1 MYMYVSKQKLRYK
14 VTQRGVSR
22 SSLKS
27 KKKMIILAINYR
39 LVNKNRSVNKNRI
52 DYLLALKFYYFVYL
66 SIKLSL
72 YRKLNIFS
80 F

>member
-14 VTQRGVSR
+14 VTQHGVSR

-27 KKKMIILAINYR
+27 KKEKMIILAINYR
-39 LVNKNRSVNKNRI
+39 LVNKNRI

>member
-1 MYMYVSKQKLRYK
+1 MYVSKQKLRYK

-27 KKKMIILAINYR
+27 IKKKMIILAINYR
-39 LVNKNRSVNKNRI
+39 LVNKNRI

-66 SIKLSL
+66 SMKLSL

>member
-1 MYMYVSKQKLRYK
+1 MYMYVSKQTLGYK

-27 KKKMIILAINYR
+27 IKKKMIILALNYR
-39 LVNKNRSVNKNRI
+39 LVNKNRI

>member
-1 MYMYVSKQKLRYK
+1 MYVSKQKLRYK
-14 VTQRGVSR
+14 VTQHGVSR

-27 KKKMIILAINYR
+27 KKEKMIILAINYR
-39 LVNKNRSVNKNRI
+39 LVNKNRLVNKKRI

>member
-39 LVNKNRSVNKNRI
+39 LVNKNRI
-52 DYLLALKFYYFVYL
+52 DYLLALKFYYFVHL
-66 SIKLSL
+66 SIKLSF
-72 YRKLNIFS
+72 YRKINIFS

>member
-1 MYMYVSKQKLRYK
+1 MYVSKQKLRYK

-27 KKKMIILAINYR
+27 IKKKKMIILAINYR
-39 LVNKNRSVNKNRI
+39 LVNKNRI

>member
-1 MYMYVSKQKLRYK
+1 MYVSKQKLRYK
-14 VTQRGVSR
+14 VHVTQRGVSR

-27 KKKMIILAINYR
+27 IKKKKMIILAINYR
-39 LVNKNRSVNKNRI
+39 LVNKNRI

>member
-1 MYMYVSKQKLRYK
+1 MYVSKQKLRYK
-14 VTQRGVSR
+14 VHVTQRGVSR

-27 KKKMIILAINYR
+27 IKKKMIILAINYR
-39 LVNKNRSVNKNRI
+39 LVNKNRI

>member
-1 MYMYVSKQKLRYK
+1 MYVSKQKLRYK

-27 KKKMIILAINYR
+27 IKKKMIILAINYR
-39 LVNKNRSVNKNRI
+39 LVNKNRI
-52 DYLLALKFYYFVYL
+52 YYLLALKFYYFVYL

>member
-1 MYMYVSKQKLRYK
+1 MYVSKQKLRYK
-14 VTQRGVSR
+14 VTQHGVSR

-27 KKKMIILAINYR
+27 KKEKMIILAINYR
-39 LVNKNRSVNKNRI
+39 LVNKNRI

>member
-1 MYMYVSKQKLRYK
+1 MYVSKQKLRYK

-27 KKKMIILAINYR
+27 IKKKMIILAINYR
-39 LVNKNRSVNKNRI
+39 LVNKNRI

>member
-27 KKKMIILAINYR
+27 IFKKMIILAINYR
-39 LVNKNRSVNKNRI
+39 LVNKNRI

>member
-1 MYMYVSKQKLRYK
+1 MYVSRYK

-22 SSLKS
+22 SFLKS
-27 KKKMIILAINYR
+27 IKKKMIILAINYR
-39 LVNKNRSVNKNRI
+39 LVNKNRI

>member
-27 KKKMIILAINYR
+27 KKKN
-39 LVNKNRSVNKNRI
+39 
-52 DYLLALKFYYFVYL
+52 DYF
-66 SIKLSL
+66 SHKLS
-72 YRKLNIFS
+72 FS
-80 F
+80 E

>member
-1 MYMYVSKQKLRYK
+1 MYVSKQKLRYK

-22 SSLKS
+22 SFLKS
-27 KKKMIILAINYR
+27 IKKKMIILAINYR
-39 LVNKNRSVNKNRI
+39 LVNKNRI

>member
-27 KKKMIILAINYR
+27 IKKKMIILAINYR
-39 LVNKNRSVNKNRI
+39 LVNKNRI

>member
-1 MYMYVSKQKLRYK
+1 MYVSKQKLRYK
-14 VTQRGVSR
+14 VTQRGVFR

-27 KKKMIILAINYR
+27 IKKKMIILAINYR
-39 LVNKNRSVNKNRI
+39 LVNKNRI